1 MTKSLSSFRKVLWTL
16 KSEEKALKITL
27 SKMGEKKR
35 GSKLILHF
43 QWGELNLVFSMFV
56 CPIHG
61 RLRILKVE
69 KCSPHKECPTA
80 YSVSLVCE
88 CSLTATVQIYLIPC
102 TCVSTVQLALEQHRF
117 ELWVH
122 LYVDFFFNQHIGK
135 YTCRRTSCGR
145 FVLKWIVYL
154 SFHWH

>member
-1 MTKSLSSFRKVLWTL
+1 MTKSLPSFWKVLRPL

-43 QWGELNLVFSMFV
+43 QRGELNFVFSMFV

-61 RLRILKVE
+61 QLRILKVE
-69 KCSPHKECPTA
+69 KCSSHKECPTA

-88 CSLTATVQIYLIPC
+88 CSLTARVQIYLILC

-117 ELWVH
+117 ELWVY

-135 YTCRRTSCGR
+135 YTCRRTSCGQ
-145 FVLKWIVYL
+145 FVLKGIVYL
-154 SFHWH
+154 STGIK